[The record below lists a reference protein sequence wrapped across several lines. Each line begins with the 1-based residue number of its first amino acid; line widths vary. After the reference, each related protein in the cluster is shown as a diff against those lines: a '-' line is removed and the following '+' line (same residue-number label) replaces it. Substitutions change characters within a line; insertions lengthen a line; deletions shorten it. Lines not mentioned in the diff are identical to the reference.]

1 MRKTLRFPCYAN
13 CGGCAISIYTWR
25 FAIAQLLMY
34 FRHTN
39 LAILACTQIMSWG
52 ALYYAIA
59 ILAPAMAGDLGWRS
73 ETVIGA
79 FSWSL
84 LVSGAAATPVGMLI
98 DRHGGRWVMGAGSL
112 LCGAGFAALS
122 QVHTVGAY
130 YAAWTV
136 LGVAMAMTMYEAAF
150 ATINREFGMRSRQ
163 AISTLTLFGGFAS
176 TVSWPLTQH
185 LLDAAGWRET
195 WLYYGA
201 AHLLVCLPLHLMLR
215 RGGRHER
222 ESGLSGPSGMPA
234 ESDASAAAPAAANAT
249 PAAAAS
255 TASAPATA
263 ATGPREHTLAEAVRH
278 PAFWK
283 LGFALSANSF
293 IFAAL
298 SVHLIPLL
306 REYGHSAGV
315 AVALAALVGPMQ
327 VAGRIGEMTLGRKAL
342 PQTIGKITFG
352 ALPAALLAL
361 LLFGRHGWAAAAFC
375 LLYGMS
381 NGILTI
387 VRGTIPQTLFGRR
400 HYGAISGALAGP
412 SLLSRAAGPLAVA
425 ALAQAG
431 PPTVLLLVLLGAALA
446 SLACYLLAIRR

>member
-1 MRKTLRFPCYAN
+1 
-13 CGGCAISIYTWR
+13 
-25 FAIAQLLMY
+25 
-34 FRHTN
+34 
-39 LAILACTQIMSWG
+39 MSWG

-122 QVHTVGAY
+122 QVHTVAAY

-185 LLDAAGWRET
+185 MLGAAGWRDT
-195 WLYYGA
+195 WLWYGV
-201 AHLLVCLPLHLMLR
+201 AHWVVCLPLHLMLQ
-215 RGGRHER
+215 RGER
-222 ESGLSGPSGMPA
+222 PEAESGRSSLSAASVPPA
-234 ESDASAAAPAAANAT
+234 ASPEFPTAAAPAAATAANA
-249 PAAAAS
+249 PAP
-255 TASAPATA
+255 ASA
-263 ATGPREHTLAEAVRH
+263 GPRDHTLAEAVRH

-283 LGFALSANSF
+283 LGFAFSANSF

-306 REYGHSAGV
+306 REYGHTAGV

-327 VAGRIGEMTLGRKAL
+327 VAGRIGEMTLGRNAA
-342 PQTIGKITFG
+342 PQAIGKLTFG

-431 PPTVLLLVLLGAALA
+431 SPTALLLILLGAALA

>member
-1 MRKTLRFPCYAN
+1 MA
-13 CGGCAISIYTWR
+13 
-25 FAIAQLLMY
+25 
-34 FRHTN
+34 
-39 LAILACTQIMSWG
+39 WG

-59 ILAPAMAGDLGWRS
+59 ILAPAMAASLGWRS

-84 LVSGAAATPVGMLI
+84 LVSGASATPVGILI

-122 QVHTVGAY
+122 KVESVAAY
-130 YAAWTV
+130 YAVWTL

-150 ATINREFGMRSRQ
+150 ATINREFGMQSRQ

-185 LLDAAGWRET
+185 LLGAVGWRDT
-195 WLYYGA
+195 WLYYGF
-201 AHLLVCLPLHLMLR
+201 AHLLVCLPLHLLLQR
-215 RGGRHER
+215 SDRPAPPGG
-222 ESGLSGPSGMPA
+222 
-234 ESDASAAAPAAANAT
+234 
-249 PAAAAS
+249 AAAA
-255 TASAPATA
+255 TSAPAS
-263 ATGPREHTLAEAVRH
+263 GPRDHTLAEAVRH

-283 LGFALSANSF
+283 LGFAFSANSF

-306 REYGHSAGV
+306 QEYGHAAGV

-327 VAGRIGEMTLGRKAL
+327 VAGRIGEMTLGRHAL
-342 PQTIGKITFG
+342 PQTIGKLTFG

-361 LLFGRHGWAAAAFC
+361 LLFGRHGWAAAGFC
-375 LLYGMS
+375 MLYGIS

-425 ALAQAG
+425 VLAQAG
-431 PPTVLLLVLLGAALA
+431 PTVLLLVLLGAALA
-446 SLACYLLAIRR
+446 SLACYLLAIRH

>member
-1 MRKTLRFPCYAN
+1 MP
-13 CGGCAISIYTWR
+13 
-25 FAIAQLLMY
+25 
-34 FRHTN
+34 FRRIN

-59 ILAPAMAGDLGWRS
+59 ILAPAMANDLGWRS

-122 QVHTVGAY
+122 NVHTVAAY

-150 ATINREFGMRSRQ
+150 ATINREFGMQSRQ

-185 LLDAAGWRET
+185 LLGSLGWRET
-195 WLYYGA
+195 WLCYGV
-201 AHLLVCLPLHLMLR
+201 AHWLVCMPLHLLLQP
-215 RGGRHER
+215 GER
-222 ESGLSGPSGMPA
+222 LPPVANPGTASA
-234 ESDASAAAPAAANAT
+234 TSAAATAT
-249 PAAAAS
+249 
-255 TASAPATA
+255 TA
-263 ATGPREHTLAEAVRH
+263 ATPDTAPRDHTLAEAVRH

-283 LGFALSANSF
+283 LGFAFSANSF

-306 REYGHSAGV
+306 QQYGHAAGV

-327 VAGRIGEMTLGRKAL
+327 VAGRIGEMTVGRRAL

-375 LLYGMS
+375 VLYGMS

-387 VRGTIPQTLFGRR
+387 VRGTIPQMLFGRR

-425 ALAQAG
+425 ALVQAG
-431 PPTVLLLVLLGAALA
+431 SPAVLLLVLLVAALA
-446 SLACYLLAIRR
+446 SLACYLLAIRH

>member
-1 MRKTLRFPCYAN
+1 MH
-13 CGGCAISIYTWR
+13 
-25 FAIAQLLMY
+25 
-34 FRHTN
+34 FRRIN

-59 ILAPAMAGDLGWRS
+59 ILAPAMARDLGWRS

-98 DRHGGRWVMGAGSL
+98 DKHGGRWVMGAGSL

-122 QVHTVGAY
+122 QVHTVAAY

-136 LGVAMAMTMYEAAF
+136 LGLAMAMTMYEAAF
-150 ATINREFGMRSRQ
+150 ATINREFGMQSRQ

-185 LLDAAGWRET
+185 LLGASGWRDT
-195 WLYYGA
+195 WLIYGV
-201 AHLLVCLPLHLMLR
+201 AHWLVCLPLHLLLQK
-215 RGGRHER
+215 GER
-222 ESGLSGPSGMPA
+222 LP
-234 ESDASAAAPAAANAT
+234 AAAPAT
-249 PAAAAS
+249 GAAAAQD
-255 TASAPATA
+255 
-263 ATGPREHTLAEAVRH
+263 GPRDHTLAEAVRH

-283 LGFALSANSF
+283 LGFAFSANSF

-306 REYGHSAGV
+306 QTYGHAAGV

-327 VAGRIGEMTLGRKAL
+327 VAGRIGEMTVGRRAK
-342 PQTIGKITFG
+342 PQTVGKITFG
-352 ALPAALLAL
+352 ALPAALVAL

-412 SLLSRAAGPLAVA
+412 SLLSRAAGPLAVV
-425 ALAQAG
+425 ALAQASS
-431 PPTVLLLVLLGAALA
+431 PANLLLVLLAAALA
-446 SLACYLLAIRR
+446 SLACYLLAIRA

>member
-1 MRKTLRFPCYAN
+1 
-13 CGGCAISIYTWR
+13 
-25 FAIAQLLMY
+25 
-34 FRHTN
+34 
-39 LAILACTQIMSWG
+39 MSWG

-59 ILAPAMAGDLGWRS
+59 ILAPAMAADLGWRS

-98 DRHGGRWVMGAGSL
+98 DRHGGRWVMATGSL
-112 LCGAGFAALS
+112 LCGAGFAALG
-122 QVHTVGAY
+122 QVHTVAAY
-130 YAAWTV
+130 YGAWSV

-150 ATINREFGMRSRQ
+150 ATINREFGMQSRQ

-185 LLDAAGWRET
+185 VLGLAGWRGA
-195 WLYYGA
+195 WQWYGA
-201 AHLLVCLPLHLMLR
+201 AHLLVCLPLHLLLQ
-215 RGGRHER
+215 RGERHAAA
-222 ESGLSGPSGMPA
+222 SGPSGP
-234 ESDASAAAPAAANAT
+234 SAG
-249 PAAAAS
+249 PAAAAPDDAAAAMASGS
-255 TASAPATA
+255 TAPAAA

-283 LGFALSANSF
+283 LAFAFSANSF

-306 REYGHSAGV
+306 REYGHAAGA

-327 VAGRIGEMTLGRKAL
+327 VAGRIGEMTLGRRVL
-342 PQTIGKITFG
+342 PHTIGKLTFG

-361 LLFGRHGWAAAAFC
+361 LLFGRHGWGAAGFC
-375 LLYGMS
+375 ILYGMS

-431 PPTVLLLVLLGAALA
+431 TPTVLLLVLLGAALA
-446 SLACYLLAIRR
+446 SLGCYLLAMRR

>member
-1 MRKTLRFPCYAN
+1 MH
-13 CGGCAISIYTWR
+13 
-25 FAIAQLLMY
+25 
-34 FRHTN
+34 FRRIN

-59 ILAPAMAGDLGWRS
+59 ILAPAMGHGLGWRS

-98 DRHGGRWVMGAGSL
+98 DRHGGRWVMAAGSL

-122 QVHTVGAY
+122 QVHTVPGY
-130 YAAWTV
+130 YLAWTL

-150 ATINREFGMRSRQ
+150 ATINREFGMQSRQ

-185 LLDAAGWRET
+185 LLGTVGWRDT
-195 WLYYGA
+195 WLWYGI
-201 AHLLVCLPLHLMLR
+201 AHLLVCMPLHLLLQ
-215 RGGRHER
+215 GGAR
-222 ESGLSGPSGMPA
+222 PPA
-234 ESDASAAAPAAANAT
+234 VVPA
-249 PAAAAS
+249 
-255 TASAPATA
+255 ATA
-263 ATGPREHTLAEAVRH
+263 AHDPGPRDHTLAEAVRH

-283 LGFALSANSF
+283 LGFAFSANSF

-306 REYGHSAGV
+306 QTYGHTAGV

-327 VAGRIGEMTLGRKAL
+327 VAGRIGEMTVGRQAR
-342 PQTIGKITFG
+342 PQVIGKITFG
-352 ALPAALLAL
+352 TLPAALLAL
-361 LLFGRHGWAAAAFC
+361 LLFGRHGWAAAGFC
-375 LLYGMS
+375 ILYGMS

-431 PPTVLLLVLLGAALA
+431 SPTLLLVVLLAAALA
-446 SLACYLLAIRR
+446 SLACYLLAIRN

>member
-1 MRKTLRFPCYAN
+1 
-13 CGGCAISIYTWR
+13 
-25 FAIAQLLMY
+25 
-34 FRHTN
+34 
-39 LAILACTQIMSWG
+39 MSWG

-59 ILAPAMAGDLGWRS
+59 ILAPAMASDLGWRS

-112 LCGAGFAALS
+112 LCGAGFAALAN
-122 QVHTVGAY
+122 VHTVAAY

-150 ATINREFGMRSRQ
+150 ATINREFGMQSRQ

-185 LLDAAGWRET
+185 LLGSLGWRDT
-195 WLYYGA
+195 WLCYGV
-201 AHLLVCLPLHLMLR
+201 AHWLVCMPLHLLLQ
-215 RGGRHER
+215 RGQRQ
-222 ESGLSGPSGMPA
+222 A
-234 ESDASAAAPAAANAT
+234 DAAPAASGARAAT
-249 PAAAAS
+249 PPD
-255 TASAPATA
+255 TA
-263 ATGPREHTLAEAVRH
+263 PRDHTLAEAVRH

-283 LGFALSANSF
+283 LGFAFSANSF

-306 REYGHSAGV
+306 QQYGHAAGL
-315 AVALAALVGPMQ
+315 AVGLAALVGPMQ
-327 VAGRIGEMTLGRKAL
+327 VAGRIGEMTVGRRAL

-375 LLYGMS
+375 VLYGMS
-381 NGILTI
+381 NGVLTI

-425 ALAQAG
+425 ALVQAG
-431 PPTVLLLVLLGAALA
+431 SPSLLLLVLLAAALA
-446 SLACYLLAIRR
+446 SLACYLLAIRSG

>member
-1 MRKTLRFPCYAN
+1 MA
-13 CGGCAISIYTWR
+13 
-25 FAIAQLLMY
+25 
-34 FRHTN
+34 
-39 LAILACTQIMSWG
+39 WG

-59 ILAPAMAGDLGWRS
+59 ILAPAMAGSLGWRS

-112 LCGAGFAALS
+112 LCGAGFIALS
-122 QVHTVGAY
+122 QVHSVPAY
-130 YAAWTV
+130 YAVWTL

-150 ATINREFGMRSRQ
+150 ATINREFGMQSRQ

-185 LLDAAGWRET
+185 LLGAVGWRDT
-195 WLYYGA
+195 WLYYGI
-201 AHLLVCLPLHLMLR
+201 AHLLACVPLHLMLQ
-215 RGGRHER
+215 RGARPAPP
-222 ESGLSGPSGMPA
+222 GPA
-234 ESDASAAAPAAANAT
+234 AAAAPAPGA
-249 PAAAAS
+249 
-255 TASAPATA
+255 
-263 ATGPREHTLAEAVRH
+263 GPRDHTLAEAIRH

-283 LGFALSANSF
+283 LGFAFSANSF

-306 REYGHSAGV
+306 QEYGHAAGA

-327 VAGRIGEMTLGRKAL
+327 VAGRIGEMTVGRDAL
-342 PQTIGKITFG
+342 PQTIGKLTFS

-361 LLFGRHGWAAAAFC
+361 LLFGRHGWAAAVFC
-375 LLYGMS
+375 MMYGMS

-387 VRGTIPQTLFGRR
+387 VRGTLPQALFGRR

-412 SLLSRAAGPLAVA
+412 SLLSRAAGPLVVAV
-425 ALAQAG
+425 LAQAG
-431 PPTVLLLVLLGAALA
+431 PTVLLLVLLGAALA
-446 SLACYLLAIRR
+446 SLACYLLAIRH

>member
-1 MRKTLRFPCYAN
+1 
-13 CGGCAISIYTWR
+13 
-25 FAIAQLLMY
+25 
-34 FRHTN
+34 
-39 LAILACTQIMSWG
+39 MSWG

-112 LCGAGFAALS
+112 LCGAGLAALS
-122 QVHTVGAY
+122 QVHTVPAY
-130 YAAWTV
+130 YGAWTV
-136 LGVAMAMTMYEAAF
+136 LGVAMSMTMYEAAF
-150 ATINREFGMRSRQ
+150 ATINREFGMQSRQ

-176 TVSWPLTQH
+176 TVSWPLTQQM
-185 LLDAAGWRET
+185 LDTAGWRDT
-195 WLYYGA
+195 WLYYGI
-201 AHLLVCLPLHLMLR
+201 AHWLVCLPLHLLLR
-215 RGGRHER
+215 RGER
-222 ESGLSGPSGMPA
+222 LPTTGAQAGG
-234 ESDASAAAPAAANAT
+234 AAVPDHAP
-249 PAAAAS
+249 
-255 TASAPATA
+255 
-263 ATGPREHTLAEAVRH
+263 RDHTLAEAVRH

-283 LGFALSANSF
+283 LGFAFSANSF

-306 REYGHSAGV
+306 QTYGHAAAM

-327 VAGRIGEMTLGRKAL
+327 VAGRIGEMTLGRQAR

-361 LLFGRHGWAAAAFC
+361 LLFGRHGWGAAAFC
-375 LLYGMS
+375 LMYGMS

-431 PPTVLLLVLLGAALA
+431 PPALLLLVLLGAALA
-446 SLACYLLAIRR
+446 SLACYLLAIRS

>member
-1 MRKTLRFPCYAN
+1 
-13 CGGCAISIYTWR
+13 
-25 FAIAQLLMY
+25 
-34 FRHTN
+34 
-39 LAILACTQIMSWG
+39 MSWG

-59 ILAPAMAGDLGWRS
+59 ILAPAMAAGLGWRS

-84 LVSGAAATPVGMLI
+84 LVSGAAATPVGILI

-112 LCGAGFAALS
+112 LCGAGFAMLS
-122 QVHTVGAY
+122 QVQTAPAY

-150 ATINREFGMRSRQ
+150 ATINREFGMQSRQ
-163 AISTLTLFGGFAS
+163 VISTLTLFGGFAS

-185 LLDAAGWRET
+185 LLGAVGWRDT
-195 WLYYGA
+195 WLWYGV

-215 RGGRHER
+215 
-222 ESGLSGPSGMPA
+222 SG
-234 ESDASAAAPAAANAT
+234 APQEA
-249 PAAAAS
+249 
-255 TASAPATA
+255 ATA
-263 ATGPREHTLAEAVRH
+263 ADAPAHGPPQSPAHAAARAQSRAPAQTALDGGPRDHTLAEAVRH

-283 LGFALSANSF
+283 LGFAFSANSF

-306 REYGHSAGV
+306 QQYGHAASL

-327 VAGRIGEMTLGRKAL
+327 VAGRIGEMTLGRRAL
-342 PQTIGKITFG
+342 PQTVGKVTFG
-352 ALPAALLAL
+352 ALPAALLVLML
-361 LLFGRHGWAAAAFC
+361 LGRHGWAAAAFC
-375 LLYGMS
+375 MLYGMS

-425 ALAQAG
+425 ALAQASS
-431 PPTVLLLVLLGAALA
+431 PAMLLLVLLGAALA
-446 SLACYLLAIRR
+446 SLACYLLAIRH